1 MVKAQDKINK
11 TNNTK
16 PAGSAVHLWFG
27 ENESWLAVEIDRW
40 RTEFKKRQTGALCL
54 TLEYE
59 AKKADDLYNEIKGVC
74 YSGGLFVNT
83 KLLILKNFLSSE
95 AKSDLAELLLKVASQ
110 PTDGLYL
117 LFIEE
122 GKISWSKNLAKRF
135 KDLVDKGLVKT
146 KDYASLSP
154 AELEKWIVD
163 KVRLE
168 GGKISANTARL
179 FGSLVGNDFLQL
191 NNDIAKLLALR
202 GSNEIR
208 TNDLDSL
215 VSVQLKDDVFA
226 FVEAIGKRRIPE
238 ALEILKRQ
246 FDQGVAVQSL
256 LGMTAWHFRVLM
268 SVRQLMDKSGNRLS
282 SREVAQEL
290 KLHPFVVAKTLQQ
303 LPYYSAKSLAEL
315 YEELHDLDIRLKT
328 SRLEPEVLFSL
339 FLSRLSNLQVH

>member
-1 MVKAQDKINK
+1 MVKIQDKTEAI
-11 TNNTK
+11 TNSK
-16 PAGSAVHLWFG
+16 PTGSAVHLWYG
-27 ENESWLAVEIDRW
+27 ENQSWLAVEIDRW

-59 AKKADDLYNEIKGVC
+59 AKNSSDLYNKIKDVC
-74 YSGGLFVNT
+74 YSGGLFVKT
-83 KLLILKNFLSSE
+83 KLLILKDFLTSE

-110 PTDGLYL
+110 PADGLYL
-117 LFIEE
+117 LFIED
-122 GKISWSKNLAKRF
+122 GKIAWSKNLAKRF
-135 KDLVDKGLVKT
+135 KDLVDQGLVKA

-179 FGSLVGNDFLQL
+179 FGSLVGNDFLQIS
-191 NNDIAKLLALR
+191 NDIAKLLALR
-202 GSNEIR
+202 GAEEIR
-208 TNDLDSL
+208 TSDLDSL

-238 ALEILKRQ
+238 ALEIMKRQ

-256 LGMTAWHFRVLM
+256 LGMTTWHFRVLM
-268 SVRQLMDKSGNRLS
+268 SVRQLVDKTGNRLS
-282 SREVAQEL
+282 SREIAQEL

-303 LPYYSAKSLAEL
+303 LPYYSSQALGDL
-315 YEELHDLDIRLKT
+315 YTELHDLDIKVKT

>member
-1 MVKAQDKINK
+1 MVKDQAKIKSVNSA
-11 TNNTK
+11 K

-27 ENESWLAVEIDRW
+27 ENQSWLAVELDRW
-40 RTEFKKRQTGALCL
+40 RAEFKKRQSGALCL
-54 TLEYE
+54 TLQYE
-59 AKKADDLYNEIKGVC
+59 SKETADLYNKVKEVC

-83 KLLILKNFLSSE
+83 KLLILKDFLSVE
-95 AKSDLAELLLKVASQ
+95 AKSSLAELLLKVAAQ

-117 LFIEE
+117 LFIES
-122 GKISWSKNLAKRF
+122 GKIAWSKNLAKKF
-135 KDLVDKGLVKT
+135 KELVDQGAIKS
-146 KDYASLSP
+146 KDYMSLSP

-163 KVRLE
+163 KVRSE

-179 FGSLVGNDFLQL
+179 FASLVGNDFLQL

-202 GSNEIR
+202 GEAEIR
-208 TNDLDSL
+208 TTDLDSL

-226 FVEAIGKRRIPE
+226 FVEAIGKRRVPE

-246 FDQGVAVQSL
+246 FDQGVAAQSL
-256 LGMTAWHFRVLM
+256 LGMTTWHFRVLM
-268 SVRQLMDKSGNRLS
+268 SVRQLMDKTGNRLS

-303 LPYYSAKSLAEL
+303 LPYYSSKSLADL
-315 YEELHDLDIRLKT
+315 YKELHELDIKLKT
-328 SRLEPEVLFSL
+328 SKLEPEVLFSV